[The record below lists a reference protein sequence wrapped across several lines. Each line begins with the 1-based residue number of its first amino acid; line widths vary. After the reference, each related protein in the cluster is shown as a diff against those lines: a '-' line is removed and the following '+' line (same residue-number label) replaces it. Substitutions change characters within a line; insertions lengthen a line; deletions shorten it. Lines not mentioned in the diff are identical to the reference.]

1 MYDYE
6 LSTKSKTL
14 LTLSNMLPNIDL
26 LEKIY
31 FMKINL
37 EVEEERDHR
46 ISINN
51 KCHHCYRLRYPT
63 HLIGKEGKLLWTRR
77 LHSINGVLASTI
89 GEKKLMVDPR
99 GQQLLICTKI
109 KEVNTRLQNYLDYIK
124 QGQKNGK
131 YDKQYPIQLLNI
143 DKVFIVR
150 QLLYKYECFKKN
162 MINETDYHDS
172 QIIIYS

>member
-14 LTLSNMLPNIDL
+14 LILSSVLPNIDL
-26 LEKIY
+26 LKKIY
-31 FMKINL
+31 SMKINL

-51 KCHHCYRLRYPT
+51 KSHDCYRLRYPT
-63 HLIGKEGKLLWTRR
+63 HSIRNWSKTLWTRR
-77 LHSINGVLASTI
+77 LHSINCILASTI

-131 YDKQYPIQLLNI
+131 YDKQNPIQLLNI

-150 QLLYKYECFKKN
+150 QLIYKYECFQKS